1 MALQIRESGLCD
13 DRVRKYLLPV
23 RIVKTAGDVQNAEKL
38 MDGAPT
44 QAFLGAFDGCMLSG
58 KGAGVLV
65 DFGSEFHGSLR
76 ITTNMINGG
85 VNFASLRVRFGE
97 SVSEA
102 MAEKG
107 YKNAG
112 CDHACRDQVIV
123 MSALSTHETNE
134 SGYRFAYI
142 TLEGEDRVELLTVQ
156 GIMIYRDLE
165 YKGTFESSDMLFN
178 EIWETAAHTVHMCM
192 QDYLWDGIKRDRLV
206 WMGDM
211 HTEIL
216 SILTVFGHNDI
227 VNRSLD
233 FLKSHTP
240 PTTWM
245 NGMPTYS
252 LWWILVN
259 FDLYMRT
266 GDRKYL
272 MEQKEYLS
280 VLAGRLI
287 DLVSEDGEEMMPQK
301 FLDWPTSE
309 EPVASHEGIQ
319 GLMKL
324 AMDASAFMLDEMGE
338 KALSEK
344 CREKASLM
352 KKHSPAPS
360 ENKAAGAILSLS
372 GIADAVKMNETR
384 FSGSGAKGYSSLM
397 GGYILNARAE
407 AGDITGALNDAREF
421 WGGMLQMGATT
432 FWEDFSVDWMQNAS
446 PIDQEVPEGMVDIH
460 GDYGAYCYKGFR
472 HSLCHGW
479 ASGPIPFATE
489 YILGVTPLE
498 PGYRTVRVKGNLGD
512 LEYARGTVPTP
523 KGVISVYHRKGE
535 DGKISTRVEAPEGIE
550 VILE

>member
-1 MALQIRESGLCD
+1 MALQIREYGYTD

-23 RIVKTAGDVQNAEKL
+23 RIVKTVGETENCEKL
-38 MDGAPT
+38 LDGEPT
-44 QAFLGAFDGCMLSG
+44 QAYLGAFEGCTLTG
-58 KGAGVLV
+58 KGAGVLL

-102 MAEKG
+102 MAELG

-112 CDHACRDQVIV
+112 CDHACRDQIIR
-123 MSALSTHETNE
+123 MSALSTHESNE
-134 SGYRFAYI
+134 SGFRFAYI
-142 TLEGEDRVELLTVQ
+142 TLEDGDKVELLTVQ
-156 GIMIYRDLE
+156 AVMIYRDLE
-165 YKGTFESSDMLFN
+165 YKGTFESSDMLLN

-216 SILTVFGHNDI
+216 SILSVFGQNDI
-227 VNRSLD
+227 VNASLD
-233 FLKSHTP
+233 FLKAHTP

-266 GDRKYL
+266 GDKEYL
-272 MEQKEYLS
+272 MAQKEYLT
-280 VLAGRLI
+280 VLAGRLSE
-287 DLVSEDGEEMMPQK
+287 LVSEEGEEQMPGK
-301 FLDWPTSE
+301 FLDWPTSD

-324 AMDASAFMLDEMGE
+324 AMDASAFMLYEMGE
-338 KALSEK
+338 EALSDVCK
-344 CREKASLM
+344 EKAILM
-352 KKHSPAPS
+352 KKHIPAPS
-360 ENKAAGAILSLS
+360 DNKAAGAILSLS
-372 GIADAVKMNETR
+372 GIADAVRMNQTR
-384 FSGSGAKGYSSLM
+384 FAGTGAKGYSSLM

-407 AGDITGALNDAREF
+407 AGDIEGALNDAREF

-432 FWEDFSVDWMQNAS
+432 FWEDFSIDWMENAAR
-446 PIDQEVPEGMVDIH
+446 IDEEVPEGMIDIH

-479 ASGPIPFATE
+479 SSGPIPFATE
-489 YILGVTPLE
+489 YILGVTPVE
-498 PGYRTVRVKGNLGD
+498 PGYKTVRVKGNLGD

-523 KGVISVYHRKGE
+523 KGVISVFHRKGT
-535 DGKISTRVEAPEGIE
+535 DGKIATRVEAPDGIE

>member
-287 DLVSEDGEEMMPQK
+287 DLVSESGKEMMPQK

-344 CREKASLM
+344 CREKAGLM
-352 KKHSPAPS
+352 KKHVPASS

>member
-1 MALQIRESGLCD
+1 MAQQTREYGHTD
-13 DRVRKYLLPV
+13 DRVRKYMLPV
-23 RIVKTAGDVQNAEKL
+23 RIVKTVGAVENVEKL
-38 MDGAPT
+38 LDEKPT
-44 QAFLGAFDGCMLSG
+44 QAYLGSFYGCTLSG
-58 KGAGVLV
+58 KGAGVLL

-85 VNFASLRVRFGE
+85 VNFTSLRVRFGE

-102 MAEKG
+102 MAELG
-107 YKNAG
+107 FKNAG
-112 CDHACRDQVIV
+112 CDHACRDQVIR

-142 TLEGEDRVELLTVQ
+142 TLAEDDKVELLTVQ
-156 GIMIYRDLE
+156 GVMIYKDLE
-165 YKGTFESSDMLFN
+165 FKGTFESSDMLLN

-216 SILTVFGHNDI
+216 SILSVFGQNDI
-227 VNRSLD
+227 VNNSLD

-240 PTTWM
+240 PTAWM

-266 GDRKYL
+266 GDKEYL
-272 MEQKEYLS
+272 MAQKEYLT
-280 VLAGRLI
+280 VLAGRLSE
-287 DLVSEDGEEMMPQK
+287 LVSEEGEELMPGK

-309 EPVASHEGIQ
+309 EPVASHEGVQ
-319 GLMKL
+319 GLLKL
-324 AMDASAFMLDEMGE
+324 ALDASAFMLYEMGE
-338 KALSEK
+338 EALSEK
-344 CREKASLM
+344 CKEKAVLM
-352 KKHSPAPS
+352 KNHIPAPS

-384 FSGSGAKGYSSLM
+384 FAGTGAKGYSSLM
-397 GGYILNARAE
+397 GGYILNARTE
-407 AGDITGALNDAREF
+407 AGDIEGALNDAREF

-432 FWEDFSVDWMQNAS
+432 FWEDFSIDWMKNAAR
-446 PIDQEVPEGMVDIH
+446 IDEEVPEGMIDIH

-479 ASGPIPFATE
+479 SSGPIPFATE
-489 YILGVTPLE
+489 YILGVTPVE
-498 PGYRTVRVKGNLGD
+498 PGYKTVRVKGNLGD

-523 KGVISVYHRKGE
+523 KGVISVFHRKGT
-535 DGKISTRVEAPEGIE
+535 DGKIATRVEAPEGIE

>member
-1 MALQIRESGLCD
+1 MALQIREYGYTD

-23 RIVKTAGDVQNAEKL
+23 RIVKTVGAAENAEKL
-38 MDGAPT
+38 LDERPT
-44 QAFLGAFDGCMLSG
+44 QAFLGAFDGCTLSG
-58 KGAGVLV
+58 KGAGVLI

-102 MAEKG
+102 MAEPG

-112 CDHACRDQVIV
+112 CDHACRDQVIR

-142 TLEGEDRVELLTVQ
+142 TLTEDDKVELLTVQ
-156 GIMIYRDLE
+156 GIMIYKDLE
-165 YKGTFESSDMLFN
+165 YKGTFESSDMLLN

-192 QDYLWDGIKRDRLV
+192 QDFLWDGIKRDRLV

-216 SILTVFGHNDI
+216 SILSVFGHDDI
-227 VNRSLD
+227 VNKSLD

-240 PTTWM
+240 PTAWM

-259 FDLYMRT
+259 FDLYMRS
-266 GDRKYL
+266 GDKEYL
-272 MEQKEYLS
+272 MAQKEYLN
-280 VLAGRLI
+280 VLAGRLAE
-287 DLVSEDGEEMMPQK
+287 LVSEDGEELMPGK

-309 EPVASHEGIQ
+309 EPVASHEGVQ
-319 GLMKL
+319 GLLKL
-324 AMDASAFMLDEMGE
+324 ALDASAFMLYEMGDE
-338 KALSEK
+338 ALSETCK
-344 CREKASLM
+344 EKAILM
-352 KKHSPAPS
+352 KKHIPAPS
-360 ENKAAGAILSLS
+360 DNKAAGAILSLS
-372 GIADAVKMNETR
+372 GIADANKMNETR
-384 FSGSGAKGYSSLM
+384 FAGTGAKGYSSLM

-407 AGDITGALNDAREF
+407 AGDIEGALNDAREF

-432 FWEDFSVDWMQNAS
+432 FWEDFSIDWMKNAGR
-446 PIDQEVPEGMVDIH
+446 IDEEVPEGKIDIH

-479 ASGPIPFATE
+479 SSGPIPFATE
-489 YILGVTPLE
+489 YILGVTPVE
-498 PGYRTVRVKGNLGD
+498 PGYNTVRVKGNLGD

-523 KGVISVYHRKGE
+523 KGVISVFHRKGT
-535 DGKISTRVEAPEGIE
+535 DGKIATRVEAPEGIE

>member
-1 MALQIRESGLCD
+1 MALQIREYGYTD

-23 RIVKTAGDVQNAEKL
+23 RIVKTVGEVKNAEKL
-38 MDGAPT
+38 LDEKPT
-44 QAFLGAFDGCMLSG
+44 QAFLGAFDGCTLLG
-58 KGAGVLV
+58 KDAGILI

-76 ITTNMINGG
+76 LTTNMINDG

-102 MAEKG
+102 MAEPG
-107 YKNAG
+107 FKNAG
-112 CDHACRDQVIV
+112 CDHACRDQVIR

-142 TLEGEDRVELLTVQ
+142 TLTDDDKVELLTVQ
-156 GIMIYRDLE
+156 GVMIYKDLE
-165 YKGTFESSDMLFN
+165 YKGTFESSDMLLN
-178 EIWETAAHTVHMCM
+178 DIWETAAHTVHMCM
-192 QDYLWDGIKRDRLV
+192 QDFLWDGIKRDRLV

-216 SILTVFGHNDI
+216 SILSVFGQNDI
-227 VNRSLD
+227 VNKSLD

-240 PTTWM
+240 PTAWM

-259 FDLYMRT
+259 FDLYMRS
-266 GDRKYL
+266 GDEEYL
-272 MEQKEYLS
+272 MAQKEYLT
-280 VLAGRLI
+280 VLAGRLTE
-287 DLVSEDGEEMMPQK
+287 LVSEEGEELMPQK

-324 AMDASAFMLDEMGE
+324 ALDASAFMLDEMGE

-344 CREKASLM
+344 CREKAILM
-352 KKHSPAPS
+352 KKHIPAPS

-407 AGDITGALNDAREF
+407 AGDIEGALNDAREF

-432 FWEDFSVDWMQNAS
+432 FWEDFSIDWMENAAR
-446 PIDQEVPEGMVDIH
+446 IDEEVPEGKIDIH

-479 ASGPIPFATE
+479 SSGPIPFATE
-489 YILGVTPLE
+489 YILGVTPVE
-498 PGYRTVRVKGNLGD
+498 PGYKTVRVKGNLGD

-523 KGVISVYHRKGE
+523 KGVISVFHRKGT
-535 DGKISTRVEAPEGIE
+535 DGKIATRVEAPEGIE